1 MSNDTYTVSELAKRW
16 HVHEITLRRKLEN
29 GKLPGFKIGNAW
41 RVTAAVVDAVEQ
53 NTLPI
58 E

>member
-1 MSNDTYTVSELAKRW
+1 MQYDTYTVAKLAKRW
-16 HVHEITLRRKLEN
+16 HVHEITLRRKLET

-41 RVTAAVVDAVEQ
+41 RITAAVVAAVEQ